1 MSSVSAIL
9 LLRAFVGVAML
20 YAFMRALADWR
31 DKKLV
36 WATLGLVI
44 GLAGAV
50 LTFARLPLLQ
60 ASIENRQ
67 V

>member
-9 LLRAFVGVAML
+9 LLRAFVGFAML
-20 YAFMRALADWR
+20 YAFMRGLADWR

-60 ASIENRQ
+60 ARIENRQ